1 MTTGPRHRHSLDAI
15 TLRFVEEK
23 INVGY
28 QQKWK
33 ALILEIE
40 E

>member
-1 MTTGPRHRHSLDAI
+1 MTTGPRHSFDAI

-23 INVGY
+23 MDVGY